1 MQVNFVNNFSNK
13 ANPSFSGYKNI
24 VSNTVT
30 EDFCR
35 ISYMAME
42 LNNDKTNDLDKWIE
56 IQKKLLKIEN
66 PSKHLII
73 TTSLR
78 PPNGRSF
85 ETRAC
90 EAIGPNE
97 FVLNLN
103 IEKQL
108 PLTLKAY
115 TLLAS
120 ITRRI
125 AEEGGHFD
133 KEGLQS
139 SFSVLKQAFTK
150 NYGIDFANELT
161 QGLLNKKEHT
171 TTARLINKQIDKNLR
186 TYFAEIK

>member
-30 EDFCR
+30 EDFCQ

-42 LNNDKTNDLDKWIE
+42 LDNDKTNDLDKWIE

-85 ETRAC
+85 ETRAFQ
-90 EAIGPNE
+90 AIGPDE

-120 ITRRI
+120 ITKRI
-125 AEEGGHFD
+125 SEEGGFFD

-139 SFSVLKQAFTK
+139 SFNVLKQAFTK

-171 TTARLINKQIDKNLR
+171 TTARLINKQIDKNLKI
-186 TYFAEIK
+186 YFAK